1 MGFVSVKQISNRT
14 PLFVLLVSLILIN
27 LDGQGILIASV
38 EVDDGKVSTS
48 TCLMSSIPLQKP
60 GFSQQKSGDW

>member
-1 MGFVSVKQISNRT
+1 MGFVSVKQTSNRT

-27 LDGQGILIASV
+27 LDGQGILIAPV
-38 EVDDGKVSTS
+38 EADDGKVS

-60 GFSQQKSGDW
+60 QKNG